1 MRFLSVLM
9 LAAVGAVL
17 GSVGGFFTSV
27 FLHPEASPTYTFWG
41 LFVGMADVVLVQRGA
56 EVLVLERG
64 GQGSGA

>member
-1 MRFLSVLM
+1 M
-9 LAAVGAVL
+9 LDATVGPIAEPADFERRLLAIPGV
-17 GSVGGFFTSV
+17 VGT
-27 FLHPEASPTYTFWG
+27 G